1 MAGMPDGQSGLR
13 HEMQKHL
20 AFVPSG
26 AASAVQQSGPN
37 RERRGLQQDGSDVG
51 VGHLRIWLA
60 NRPVRGAELQ
70 DQQLPQHVRI
80 AELLH

>member
-1 MAGMPDGQSGLR
+1 MDNPAFVTK
-13 HEMQKHL
+13 MQKHL
-20 AFVPSG
+20 AFVPGG
-26 AASAVQQSGPN
+26 AANAVQQSGPN

-51 VGHLRIWLA
+51 VGHLR
-60 NRPVRGAELQ
+60 NRPIRGAELR